1 MSTQG
6 TNSAPRHAEDD
17 EMALLGLIAYQ
28 ELTAFEHLSSDAR
41 LSPTLVDRET
51 LARLAVTEFAH
62 YELIREIIAARGMD
76 AQEVIAPF
84 ISAIDQMHQ
93 RTKPGDWYES
103 LTKAYVIDG
112 VAADFYMYIA
122 SALTDEARTLV
133 RDVKTSDANTEWL
146 RERLQ
151 LAIADRPDRA
161 SRLALWGRRLLGEAL
176 TQAREIGE
184 QYDYWGALERES
196 VSPAGPAIDASAAA
210 SARGERSHHDR
221 GQTMT
226 ALFAKLVE
234 NHSRRMSKLGMT
246 A

>member
-1 MSTQG
+1 MLRVLAREYAEAMTKSPLTFG
-6 TNSAPRHAEDD
+6 SAAAAQDAEL
-17 EMALLGLIAYQ
+17 ALLGLIAYQ

-51 LARLAVTEFAH
+51 LGRFAVTEFGH
-62 YELIREIIAARGMD
+62 FEMVRELIAARGLD
-76 AQEVIAPF
+76 PQEVIEPF
-84 ISAIDQMHQ
+84 MASLDEMHR

-112 VAADFYMYIA
+112 VAADFYALIA
-122 SALTDEARTLV
+122 SGLEPEARALV
-133 RDVKTSDANTEWL
+133 EEVKTSQTNTEWL

-151 LAIADRPDRA
+151 LAISDHPERA

-184 QYDYWGALERES
+184 TYDFWGALQAEGRN
-196 VSPAGPAIDASAAA
+196 
-210 SARGERSHHDR
+210 DR
-221 GQTMT
+221 GQEMT
-226 ALFAKLVE
+226 ALFARLVE
-234 NHSRRMSKLGMT
+234 NHSRRMRQLGMT

>member
-1 MSTQG
+1 MSNPAIAST
-6 TNSAPRHAEDD
+6 PRNAADD

-51 LARLAVTEFAH
+51 LARLAVTEFEH
-62 YELIREIIAARGMD
+62 YELIREIIAARGLD
-76 AQEVIAPF
+76 AQEVIEPF
-84 ISAIDQMHQ
+84 AMFIDQMHQ

-112 VAADFYMYIA
+112 VAADFYMHIA
-122 SALTDEARTLV
+122 AGLTDEARTLV
-133 RDVKTSDANTEWL
+133 RKVKTTDANTEWL
-146 RERLQ
+146 RSRLQ

-184 QYDYWGALERES
+184 QYDYWGALERLEQ
-196 VSPAGPAIDASAAA
+196 G
-210 SARGERSHHDR
+210 DR

-226 ALFAKLVE
+226 ALFATLVE

>member
-1 MSTQG
+1 MTDKPLTFGSR
-6 TNSAPRHAEDD
+6 AAADD
-17 EMALLGLIAYQ
+17 AEMALLGLIAYQ

-51 LARLAVTEFAH
+51 LGRLAVTEFAH
-62 YELIREIIAARGMD
+62 YEMARELIAARGLD
-76 AQEVIAPF
+76 PQEVIAPF
-84 ISAIDQMHQ
+84 IQSLDEMHR

-112 VAADFYMYIA
+112 VAADFYALIA
-122 SALTDEARTLV
+122 SGLQPEIQLLV
-133 RDVKTSDANTEWL
+133 SEVKTSAVNTDWL

-151 LAIADRPDRA
+151 LAIDDHPERA

-184 QYDYWGALERES
+184 RYDYWGALQA
-196 VSPAGPAIDASAAA
+196 AGPD
-210 SARGERSHHDR
+210 ARGQE
-221 GQTMT
+221 MT
-226 ALFAKLVE
+226 RLFARLVE
-234 NHSRRMSKLGMT
+234 SHSRRMRELGMT

>member
-1 MSTQG
+1 MS
-6 TNSAPRHAEDD
+6 NPSAIPARRDAAQD

-41 LSPTLVDRET
+41 FSPTLVDRET
-51 LARLAVTEFAH
+51 LARLAVTEFGH
-62 YELIREIIAARGMD
+62 YELIREIIASRGMD
-76 AQEVIAPF
+76 AQEVMEPF
-84 ISAIDQMHQ
+84 MSSLDEMHE

-112 VAADFYMYIA
+112 VAADFYSYIA
-122 SALTDEARTLV
+122 SELTEESRSV
-133 RDVKTSDANTEWL
+133 VQSVKTSDANTVWL
-146 RERLQ
+146 RDRLQ
-151 LAIADRPDRA
+151 LAISDRPERA

-184 QYDYWGALERES
+184 QYDYWGSLEE
-196 VSPAGPAIDASAAA
+196 
-210 SARGERSHHDR
+210 RGDR

-226 ALFAKLVE
+226 ALFARLVE

>member
-1 MSTQG
+1 MS
-6 TNSAPRHAEDD
+6 NPSAIPARRDAAQD

-41 LSPTLVDRET
+41 FSPTLVDRET
-51 LARLAVTEFAH
+51 LARLAVTEFGH
-62 YELIREIIAARGMD
+62 YELIREIIASRGMD
-76 AQEVIAPF
+76 AQEVMEPF
-84 ISAIDQMHQ
+84 MSSLDEMHE

-112 VAADFYMYIA
+112 VAADFYSYIA
-122 SALTDEARTLV
+122 SELTEESRSV
-133 RDVKTSDANTEWL
+133 VQSVKTSDANTVWL
-146 RERLQ
+146 RDRLQ
-151 LAIADRPDRA
+151 LAISDRPERA

-184 QYDYWGALERES
+184 QYDYWGSLE
-196 VSPAGPAIDASAAA
+196 D
-210 SARGERSHHDR
+210 RGDR

-226 ALFAKLVE
+226 ALFARLVE

>member
-1 MSTQG
+1 
-6 TNSAPRHAEDD
+6 
-17 EMALLGLIAYQ
+17 MALLGLIAYQ

-51 LARLAVTEFAH
+51 LARLAVTEFGH
-62 YELIREIIAARGMD
+62 YELVREIIASRGMD
-76 AQEVIAPF
+76 AQEVIEPF
-84 ISAIDQMHQ
+84 IAAIDEMHQ

-112 VAADFYMYIA
+112 VVADFYTNIA
-122 SALTDEARTLV
+122 SGLTDESRTVV
-133 RDVKTSDANTEWL
+133 RNVKTSEANTEWL
-146 RERLQ
+146 RDRLQ

-184 QYDYWGALERES
+184 QYNYWGALSAEQTREPAAGR
-196 VSPAGPAIDASAAA
+196 SPEAAGDHS
-210 SARGERSHHDR
+210 
-221 GQTMT
+221 QTMT
-226 ALFAKLVE
+226 SLFAKLVE

>member
-1 MSTQG
+1 MS
-6 TNSAPRHAEDD
+6 NPARHGAVRNAADD

-51 LARLAVTEFAH
+51 LARLAVTEFTH
-62 YELIREIIAARGMD
+62 YELIREIIASRGMD
-76 AQEVIAPF
+76 AQAVIEPF
-84 ISAIDQMHQ
+84 VASIDEMHK

-112 VAADFYMYIA
+112 VAADFYTHIA

-133 RDVKTSDANTEWL
+133 GEVKTSDANTEWL

-151 LAIADRPDRA
+151 LAITDRPDRA

-184 QYDYWGALERES
+184 QYDYWGALEPGS
-196 VSPAGPAIDASAAA
+196 
-210 SARGERSHHDR
+210 DR
-221 GQTMT
+221 GQTMS

>member
-1 MSTQG
+1 MS
-6 TNSAPRHAEDD
+6 NPSAIPAQRDAAQD
-17 EMALLGLIAYQ
+17 ELALLGLIAYQ

-41 LSPTLVDRET
+41 FSPTLVDRET
-51 LARLAVTEFAH
+51 LARLAVTEFGH
-62 YELIREIIAARGMD
+62 YELIREIIASRGMD
-76 AQEVIAPF
+76 AQEVMEPF
-84 ISAIDQMHQ
+84 MSSLDEMHE

-112 VAADFYMYIA
+112 VAADFYSYIA
-122 SALTDEARTLV
+122 SELTEESRSV
-133 RDVKTSDANTEWL
+133 VQSVKTSDANTEWL
-146 RERLQ
+146 KDRLQ
-151 LAIADRPDRA
+151 LAISDRPDRA

-184 QYDYWGALERES
+184 QYDYWGSLEE
-196 VSPAGPAIDASAAA
+196 
-210 SARGERSHHDR
+210 RGDR

-226 ALFAKLVE
+226 ALFARLVE

>member
-1 MSTQG
+1 MS
-6 TNSAPRHAEDD
+6 NPSAIPARRDAAQD

-41 LSPTLVDRET
+41 FSPTLVDRET
-51 LARLAVTEFAH
+51 LARLAVTEFGH
-62 YELIREIIAARGMD
+62 YELIREIIASRGMD
-76 AQEVIAPF
+76 AQEVMEPF
-84 ISAIDQMHQ
+84 MSSLDEMHE

-112 VAADFYMYIA
+112 VAADFYSYIA
-122 SALTDEARTLV
+122 SELTEESRSMV
-133 RDVKTSDANTEWL
+133 QSVKTSDANTEWL
-146 RERLQ
+146 KDRLQ
-151 LAIADRPDRA
+151 LAIADRPERA

-184 QYDYWGALERES
+184 QYDYWGSLEE
-196 VSPAGPAIDASAAA
+196 
-210 SARGERSHHDR
+210 RGDR

-226 ALFAKLVE
+226 ALFARLVE

>member
-1 MSTQG
+1 MR
-6 TNSAPRHAEDD
+6 NPSATPARRDAAQD

-41 LSPTLVDRET
+41 FSPTLVDRET
-51 LARLAVTEFAH
+51 LARLAVTEFGH
-62 YELIREIIAARGMD
+62 YELIREIIASRGMD
-76 AQEVIAPF
+76 AQEVMEPF
-84 ISAIDQMHQ
+84 MSSLDEMHE

-112 VAADFYMYIA
+112 VAADFYSYIA
-122 SALTDEARTLV
+122 SELTEESRSMV
-133 RDVKTSDANTEWL
+133 QSVKTSDANTEWL
-146 RERLQ
+146 KDRLQ
-151 LAIADRPDRA
+151 LAISDRPDRA

-184 QYDYWGALERES
+184 QYDYWGSLEE
-196 VSPAGPAIDASAAA
+196 
-210 SARGERSHHDR
+210 RGDR

-226 ALFAKLVE
+226 ALFARLVE

>member
-1 MSTQG
+1 MS
-6 TNSAPRHAEDD
+6 NPSAIPARRDAAQD

-41 LSPTLVDRET
+41 FSPTLVDRET
-51 LARLAVTEFAH
+51 LARLAVTEFGH
-62 YELIREIIAARGMD
+62 YELIREIIASRGMD
-76 AQEVIAPF
+76 AQEVMEPF
-84 ISAIDQMHQ
+84 MSSLDEMHE

-112 VAADFYMYIA
+112 VAADFYSYIA
-122 SALTDEARTLV
+122 SELTEESRSV
-133 RDVKTSDANTEWL
+133 VQSVKTSDANTVWL
-146 RERLQ
+146 RDRLQ
-151 LAIADRPDRA
+151 LAIADRPERA

-184 QYDYWGALERES
+184 QYDYWGSLEE
-196 VSPAGPAIDASAAA
+196 
-210 SARGERSHHDR
+210 RGDR

-226 ALFAKLVE
+226 ALFARLVE

>member
-1 MSTQG
+1 MSNPSTIPAKR
-6 TNSAPRHAEDD
+6 NAAED

-51 LARLAVTEFAH
+51 LARLAVTEFGH
-62 YELIREIIAARGMD
+62 YELIREIIASRGMD
-76 AQEVIAPF
+76 AQEVIEPF
-84 ISAIDQMHQ
+84 VASIDEMHK

-103 LTKAYVIDG
+103 LAKAYVIDG
-112 VAADFYMYIA
+112 VAADFYTHIA
-122 SALTDEARTLV
+122 SELTDESRDVV
-133 RDVKTSDANTEWL
+133 RSVKTSEANTEWL
-146 RERLQ
+146 RDRLQ

-184 QYDYWGALERES
+184 QYDYWGALTQDPEQEPAEGR
-196 VSPAGPAIDASAAA
+196 SPD
-210 SARGERSHHDR
+210 RR

>member
-1 MSTQG
+1 MTKTPLTYG
-6 TNSAPRHAEDD
+6 SASAADDAEL
-17 EMALLGLIAYQ
+17 ALMGLIAYQ

-51 LARLAVTEFAH
+51 LGRFAVKEFGH
-62 YELIREIIAARGMD
+62 FEMVRERIAERGLD
-76 AQEVIAPF
+76 PQEVIEPF
-84 ISAIDQMHQ
+84 MASLDEMHR

-112 VAADFYMYIA
+112 VAADFYALIA
-122 SALTDEARTLV
+122 SGLETEVRTLV
-133 RDVKTSDANTEWL
+133 HKVKTSEANTEWL

-151 LAIADRPDRA
+151 LAITDRPERA

-184 QYDYWGALERES
+184 NYDYWGALQIQ
-196 VSPAGPAIDASAAA
+196 GPD
-210 SARGERSHHDR
+210 GR
-221 GQTMT
+221 GQEMT
-226 ALFAKLVE
+226 RLFARLVE
-234 NHSRRMSKLGMT
+234 NHSRRMRQLGMT

>member
-1 MSTQG
+1 MS
-6 TNSAPRHAEDD
+6 NPSAIPARRDAAQD

-41 LSPTLVDRET
+41 FSPTLVDRET
-51 LARLAVTEFAH
+51 LARLAVTEFGH
-62 YELIREIIAARGMD
+62 YELIREIIASRGMD
-76 AQEVIAPF
+76 AQEVMEPF
-84 ISAIDQMHQ
+84 MSSLDEMHE

-112 VAADFYMYIA
+112 VAADFYSYIA
-122 SALTDEARTLV
+122 SELTEESRSV
-133 RDVKTSDANTEWL
+133 VQSVKTSDANTEWL
-146 RERLQ
+146 RDRLQ
-151 LAIADRPDRA
+151 LAIADRPERA

-184 QYDYWGALERES
+184 QYDYWGSLEE
-196 VSPAGPAIDASAAA
+196 
-210 SARGERSHHDR
+210 RGDR

-226 ALFAKLVE
+226 ALFARLVE